1 MKTFGFAC
9 LAVLASWVAAAA
21 AGSDEQYI
29 TFQNGLVVNTYKL
42 DGNNTQISVKTYDEN
57 GQVQGIRTEG
67 AEIESAIVDFGAD
80 IKSLIELTK
89 AIFQTGFT
97 ADSAEQIINCI
108 KKAIQDGYA
117 AAQEGEG
124 LIKKIQDMVKNGGAS
139 LADSQ
144 ALVTT
149 IQNLLQDILKLF
161 DAQPKV
167 CRRRLIGRGVGTIPD
182 VKCQDGEE
190 NILGLC
196 YPVCKNDF
204 ESVLGFICRKKS
216 CGGVDGAV
224 DMGISCTKPAA
235 YGRGVGHIHED
246 KCKSQNS
253 QGCEKNGLFWYPKC
267 KAGYHAFGCCVCT
280 PDCPA
285 GSHDDGAFCRKES
298 YTRSGSIRAACPA
311 DKVRSAGLCYKPCA
325 AKQDG
330 LGPLCAPQCTADAP
344 SQCGLFCTSTA
355 AACASAT
362 VELVGDGTKIL
373 LSAIGQDFTGVIKT
387 SVQLGK
393 YIIQMGQCQES

>member
-1 MKTFGFAC
+1 MGTFGFAC
-9 LAVLASWVAAAA
+9 LAVVASWVAAAA
-21 AGSDEQYI
+21 GSNEQYI

-42 DGNNTQISVKTYDEN
+42 DGNNTQISVKKYDEN
-57 GQVQGIRTEG
+57 GQVQGTPTEG
-67 AEIESAIVDFGAD
+67 AAIESGIVDFGAD

-89 AIFQTGFT
+89 SIFQTGFT
-97 ADSAEQIINCI
+97 ADSARSSMASRRRF
-108 KKAIQDGYA
+108 KTDLLPPKT
-117 AAQEGEG
+117 
-124 LIKKIQDMVKNGGAS
+124 IQDMVKTGGVS
-139 LADSQ
+139 LTDSQ

-149 IQNLLQDILKLF
+149 IQNLLQDVLKLF

-167 CRRRLIGRGVGTIPD
+167 CCRCLIGRGVGTIPD
-182 VKCQDGEE
+182 VKCEDGEE

-204 ESVLGFICRKKS
+204 ESVLGFICRKKG

-253 QGCEKNGLFWYPKC
+253 QGCEKNGLLWYPKC

-285 GSHDDGAFCRKES
+285 GFNDDGAYCRKES
-298 YTRSGSIRAACPA
+298 YTRAGTIRSVCPA
-311 DKVRSAGLCYKPCA
+311 DKVNSVGLCYKPCE

-330 LGPLCAPQCTADAP
+330 LGPICTPQCTGDAP
-344 SQCGLFCTSTA
+344 SQCSLFCTSTA

-373 LSAIGQDFTGVIKT
+373 LSAIGQDFTGVIK
-387 SVQLGK
+387 SSIQLGQ
-393 YIIQMGQCQES
+393 YIIEMGQCQES

>member
-9 LAVLASWVAAAA
+9 LAVVASWVAAAA
-21 AGSDEQYI
+21 GSNEQYI

-42 DGNNTQISVKTYDEN
+42 DGNNTQISVKKYDEN
-57 GQVQGIRTEG
+57 GQAQGTPTEG
-67 AEIESAIVDFGAD
+67 AAIESGIVDFVDFPNG
-80 IKSLIELTK
+80 IHGR
-89 AIFQTGFT
+89 QR
-97 ADSAEQIINCI
+97 QIINGI
-108 KKAIQDGYA
+108 KKAIQDGFA
-117 AAQEGEG
+117 AAQDGEG
-124 LIKKIQDMVKNGGAS
+124 LIQKIQDMVKTGGVS
-139 LADSQ
+139 LTDSQ

-149 IQNLLQDILKLF
+149 IQNLLQDVLKLF

-167 CRRRLIGRGVGTIPD
+167 CRRCLIGRGVGTIPD
-182 VKCQDGEE
+182 VKCEDDKE

-204 ESVLGFICRKKS
+204 ESVLGFICRKKG

-253 QGCEKNGLFWYPKC
+253 QGCEKNGLLWYPKC

-285 GSHDDGAFCRKES
+285 GFNDDGAYCRKES
-298 YTRSGSIRAACPA
+298 YTRAGTIRSVCPA
-311 DKVRSAGLCYKPCA
+311 DKVNSVGLCYKPCE

-330 LGPLCAPQCTADAP
+330 LGPICTPQCTGDAP

-373 LSAIGQDFTGVIKT
+373 LSAIGQDFTGVIK
-387 SVQLGK
+387 SSIQLGQ
-393 YIIQMGQCQES
+393 YIIEMGQCQES